1 MESERL
7 GIGELARASG
17 LAVGTLRYYDG
28 VGVLVPAWVD
38 PHTGYRWYDPEQ
50 VDEARL
56 LARLR
61 LAGMPLADIRLAL
74 AGWSGTDPGLAPRL
88 LGARLRRLE
97 RDMATARR
105 QLSEVRTLISHREN
119 PMTTP
124 PENHA
129 TATLTLSATALA
141 KALDT
146 VRFAVGTD
154 PELPSLHGV
163 LLDGEGDELRLVA
176 TDRYRLAVATAAV
189 TEGGG
194 SRSVRALVPTPLVD
208 AMRALLAEDARA
220 TLTLAQDDV
229 SLNVGGRLAS
239 GATLEHEYPDYRRL
253 IRLPAGR
260 RCQVHAPSLS
270 AAIASGR
277 VREEPGDQD
286 GARTAVTV
294 LDIADDGVV
303 RVADEATGG
312 RIAVNREF
320 LTEALA
326 AAGREQLVLEVSG
339 ATAPLV
345 VRLPSGDDHFSLL
358 MPVRLS
364 ETV

>member
-17 LAVGTLRYYDG
+17 LAAGTLRYYDG
-28 VGVLVPAWVD
+28 AGVLVPAWVD
-38 PHTGYRWYDPEQ
+38 PGTGYRWYDPEQ

-88 LGARLRRLE
+88 LGAHLRRLE
-97 RDMATARR
+97 RDVATARR
-105 QLSEVRTLISHREN
+105 QLSEVQTLISHREN

-124 PENHA
+124 SDAPV
-129 TATLTLSATALA
+129 TLTLTGGELA
-141 KALDT
+141 QALDA
-146 VRFAVGTD
+146 VRFAVGSD

-163 LLDGEGDELRLVA
+163 LLDHEGDELRLVA
-176 TDRYRLAVATAAV
+176 TDRYRLAVATVPAA
-189 TEGGG
+189 EGAEE
-194 SRSVRALVPTPLVD
+194 RRVRALVPTPLVD
-208 AMRALLAEDARA
+208 AMRALLTEDESA
-220 TLTLAQDDV
+220 TLTLSSDEV

-239 GATLEHEYPDYRRL
+239 GAALEHEYPDYRRL

-260 RCQVHAPSLS
+260 RCHVHAPSLA
-270 AAIASGR
+270 AAIASGP
-277 VREEPGDQD
+277 VRDEPGGQD

-294 LDIADDGVV
+294 LAVTDEGVV
-303 RVADEATGG
+303 RVADETAGE
-312 RIAVNREF
+312 RERVAVNREF
-320 LTEALA
+320 LTQALA
-326 AAGREQLVLEVSG
+326 AAGREQVVLEVSG
-339 ATAPLV
+339 ATAPLA
-345 VRLPSGDDHFSLL
+345 VRLPRSEARLSLL

-364 ETV
+364 DPV